1 MENQNTEDRDGG
13 DVTRP
18 LGLRRGRARE
28 RASERAKADGGQRRT
43 VDRWRER
50 ERERERERV
59 RESKPPPRRRRRR
72 LGYPAALL
80 ASVAR
85 RQPLSKKPLS
95 LPSFLLLFLPSCV
108 TPKDSRQ
115 SPSTQGK
122 IYAGSRGEGESERE
136 RERPISALGISHPPP
151 PRHSKARWV
160 GS

>member
-28 RASERAKADGGQRRT
+28 RASERRRT
-43 VDRWRER
+43 ADSVEPWTDGER